1 MVILEDTKQEKLS
14 IKNIMTKRVISTN
27 PDASV
32 LDAAKLITEHHF
44 DGIPVI
50 DKDGLLLGIVTE
62 YDLIMKTPAINTSL
76 LQNILT
82 DIYSSND
89 PEVSPK
95 KEETVDISSLKVR
108 DIMNK
113 DPVTL
118 NEKATFKEAVKLFQD
133 HHRVN
138 PIPVINDNGHIV
150 GMVSRFDILQPFNI
164 LGYGIKKK

>member
-1 MVILEDTKQEKLS
+1 
-14 IKNIMTKRVISTN
+14 
-27 PDASV
+27 
-32 LDAAKLITEHHF
+32 
-44 DGIPVI
+44 
-50 DKDGLLLGIVTE
+50 
-62 YDLIMKTPAINTSL
+62 MKTPAINTSL

-82 DIYSSND
+82 DIYASDN

-113 DPVTL
+113 DPITL
-118 NEKATFKEAVKLFQD
+118 NEGATFKEAVKLFQD

-138 PIPVINDNGHIV
+138 PIPVINDSGHIV

-164 LGYGIKKK
+164 LGYGIKK